1 MTNAADLPA
10 WAALPTALLLL
21 LGAGLALTGSLGL
34 LRLGSFYE
42 RIHAPTLGTTM
53 GISCVLLAS
62 MLFFS
67 VLQTRLVLHELLIAV
82 LMVVTTPVTLMLL
95 ARAALYRDR
104 QEGCDEVP
112 PPPPPL
118 PPNLSGGSPR
128 TLVSAS
134 DTIIVREREH
144 AERLGP
150 VQLVSDL

>member
-34 LRLGSFYE
+34 LRLGSFYD

-104 QEGCDEVP
+104 REGCDEVP
-112 PPPPPL
+112 PPPL
-118 PPNLSGGSPR
+118 PPAPNPSGGSPQ
-128 TLVSAS
+128 TQVSAS
-134 DTIIVREREH
+134 DTVIERKCEG
-144 AERLGP
+144 AQRPVP
-150 VQLVSDL
+150 VQSDSRL